1 VSTPRERDKL
11 SRTLRDLRK
20 DAGLTLAQ
28 VAERV
33 GMTVRT
39 ISRYEGGH
47 IVPSVKV
54 VEQLSD
60 ALAAKPA
67 QRRELVRMAADVRES
82 TESRL
87 VFLRA
92 GSGGAQRMQERI
104 KRAEAASQH
113 VGSFANQLVVGMLQT
128 PDYMRAVFAS
138 VDLTEADVVG
148 AVASRQARLTQ
159 ALAGG
164 RDYTQVLTEGAL
176 MWNLG
181 GAEVMADQA
190 AHIARLAVEAPPHF
204 RIGIIPSTRPSGVTA
219 MGSFDLYDTR
229 VSVVGTDVATA
240 WMTNPKDVQAYRRHF
255 DRLVELADFGE
266 AAVPTLDRVRRW
278 YGEVRDGIG

>member
-1 VSTPRERDKL
+1 MSTPRARDKL
-11 SRTLRDLRK
+11 SRTLRDLRQ

-28 VAERV
+28 VAERLDV
-33 GMTVRT
+33 TVRT
-39 ISRYEGGH
+39 ISRYEAGD
-47 IVPSVKV
+47 IVPAVDV
-54 VEQLSD
+54 VEQLAG
-60 ALAAKPA
+60 ALGAKPA
-67 QRRELVRMAADVRES
+67 TRRELVQMAEDVRAT

-92 GSGGAQRMQERI
+92 GSGGARRMQERI
-104 KRAEAASQH
+104 KRAEAASAH

-138 VDLTEADVVG
+138 VDLTEEDVVG

-164 RDYTQVLTEGAL
+164 REYTQVLTEGAL

-190 AHIARLAVEAPPHF
+190 AHIARLAVEAPSHF
-204 RIGIIPSTRPSGVTA
+204 RVGIIPSTRPSGVTA

-278 YGEVRDGIG
+278 YREVQAADG